1 MNINTLIQ
9 DIQDRLK
16 KPKKIK
22 EEHLALFL
30 DNLSDVLKVYLEKSR
45 SERKKALRM
54 SSIGKPD
61 RRVWMEVNGPERE
74 QELPADALMRFL
86 YGSII
91 EELVLFLVREAGHLV
106 TSEQKEVNVNGVTGH
121 LDCKIDGEVVDV
133 KSASNYGFKKFKNGF
148 DNDDEFGYI
157 GQLSGYVQA
166 EDKDTGFFLAM
177 NKATGEL
184 ALLEIDNFDIINAKG
199 RIDTLRKTLNNKDGK
214 PPPCAEPVADGKSG
228 NKQLARICRYCQFK
242 FDCWPD
248 VRLFKYSDG
257 VKYLTTV
264 EKEPKVKE
272 LHGETKLY

>member
-1 MNINTLIQ
+1 MNINTLVQ
-9 DIQDRLK
+9 DIQDRMRQ
-16 KPKKIK
+16 PKKIK
-22 EEHLALFL
+22 EEHLSLFL
-30 DNLSDVLKVYLEKSR
+30 DNLREVFSVYLEQSR
-45 SERKKALRM
+45 SKKKKSLRM

-74 QELPADALMRFL
+74 SELPPDALMRFL

-106 TSEQKEVNVNGVTGH
+106 TSEQKRVTVNGIAGH

-157 GQLSGYVQA
+157 GQLSGYVEA
-166 EDKDTGFFLAM
+166 EQKDTGFFLAM

-184 ALLEIDNFDIINAKG
+184 ALLEIDNFDIINASG
-199 RIDTLRKTLNNKDGK
+199 RINKLKKHIANKDVR
-214 PPPCAEPVADGKSG
+214 PPPCAEPIAEGKSG

-242 FDCWPD
+242 FDCWSEL
-248 VRLFKYSDG
+248 RMFKYSDG
-257 VKYLTTV
+257 IKYLTHV
-264 EKEPKVKE
+264 EKQPKVE
-272 LHGETKLY
+272 EIYDTK

>member
-74 QELPADALMRFL
+74 KELPADALMRFL

-199 RIDTLRKTLNNKDGK
+199 RIDALRKTLNNK
-214 PPPCAEPVADGKSG
+214 DGKSG

>member
-1 MNINTLIQ
+1 MNINTLVK

-16 KPKKIK
+16 QPKKIK
-22 EEHLALFL
+22 EEHLSLFI
-30 DNLSDVLKVYLEKSR
+30 DNIQDVLKIYLEQSR
-45 SERKKALRM
+45 SDRKKSLRM

-61 RRVWMEVNGPERE
+61 RRIWMEINGPERE
-74 QELPADALMRFL
+74 SELPPDALMRFL

-91 EELVLFLVREAGHLV
+91 EELVLFLTREAGHLV
-106 TSEQKEVNVNGVTGH
+106 TSEQKEVTINGVKGH

-157 GQLSGYVQA
+157 GQLSGYVEA
-166 EDKDTGFFLAM
+166 EGKDTGFFLAM
-177 NKATGEL
+177 NKATGEI
-184 ALLEIDNFDIINAKG
+184 ALLEIENFDIINAKG
-199 RIDTLRKTLNNKDGK
+199 RIESLRKTISNKDTK
-214 PPPCAEPVADGKSG
+214 PKPCAEPIAEGKSG

-242 FDCWPD
+242 FDCFPD
-248 VRLFKYSDG
+248 LRMFKYSDG
-257 VKYLTTV
+257 IKYLTTV